1 MAAKDKPADVENNIK
16 MCAKCGHMN
25 SSENRFCE
33 SCGQKLDEVIQE
45 KEESVKEED
54 SVIPEEDPFPNKKSR
69 MKRII
74 IIIIIAVLVL
84 AGAAAAVMK
93 YMDSRTSA
101 EYNAKITE
109 ADKYMQELDYE
120 KAEASYLA
128 AIEIEPK
135 ADKAY
140 LKLADTY
147 ADQEKYAEAIDILE
161 KGAEN
166 AGGKKIKKKYRQI
179 YPYQAYDDFL
189 KNELAES
196 EGLAADTA
204 DTDHPEGLLSAVT
217 EDVDKDDIP
226 ELITFSISDYEDDNR
241 SDSYVKTII
250 SLYECDDK
258 EVTLSAEEEHI
269 GRGLSFDHNKCTAF
283 KKWCEDKLYIGFL
296 DTCQT
301 NNGNGRY
308 AWVYSIN
315 SSSISLEDFYSI
327 DSHTSPSH
335 IGFSFI
341 LNDNKV
347 ANYDSGSAGTEGNIY
362 DESSAEYSK
371 YHAEYRKGYNAFA
384 ESLKQYG
391 LERIIS
397 SWADRYSDFGF
408 YEYEPEDE
416 SEEILFTYAY
426 ETGMYMGDGM
436 TLTAEDN
443 TGLIER
449 IR

>member
-1 MAAKDKPADVENNIK
+1 MSTKDKPVDVENNIK
-16 MCAKCGHMN
+16 VCTKCGHMN

-33 SCGQKLDEVIQE
+33 SCGQELDEAIQE
-45 KEESVKEED
+45 KVEEADTITESEQPPV
-54 SVIPEEDPFPNKKSR
+54 PEKKS
-69 MKRII
+69 KKKKII
-74 IIIIIAVLVL
+74 IILIIAVLVM
-84 AGAAAAVMK
+84 AGAAVAVVK

-147 ADQEKYAEAIDILE
+147 ATQEKYTEAIDILE

-204 DTDHPEGLLSAVT
+204 DTDHPEGLLSAVI

-226 ELITFSISDYEDDNR
+226 ELITFYISDFEDENR

-258 EVTLSAEEEHI
+258 EVTLAAEEEHI
-269 GRGLSFDHNKCTAF
+269 GRGLSYDHNKCTAF
-283 KKWCEDKLYIGFL
+283 KKWCGDKFYIGFL
-296 DTCQT
+296 DIGQT
-301 NNGNGRY
+301 NNGHGYN
-308 AWVYSIN
+308 AWIYSIGDRGIN
-315 SSSISLEDFYSI
+315 LEDDYSISAHLAPGNLQF
-327 DSHTSPSH
+327 
-335 IGFSFI
+335 GFN
-341 LNDNKV
+341 LDGDKV
-347 ANYDSGSAGTEGNIY
+347 ADYGSPVPLEENIY

-371 YHAEYRKGYNAFA
+371 YHAEYGKGYNIFV

-397 SWADRYSDFGF
+397 SWDDRYSDFGF
-408 YEYEPEDE
+408 YEYEPADE
-416 SEEILFTYAY
+416 SEETIFTYEY
-426 ETGMYMGDGM
+426 EMGMFMGDGM
-436 TLTAEDN
+436 TLTVEDN
-443 TGLIER
+443 TGMIER

>member
-1 MAAKDKPADVENNIK
+1 MATKDKPVYVENNIK

-33 SCGQKLDEVIQE
+33 RCGQELDEAIQE
-45 KEESVKEED
+45 KAEEADTITESEQPTE
-54 SVIPEEDPFPNKKSR
+54 PAKKS
-69 MKRII
+69 KKKKII
-74 IIIIIAVLVL
+74 IILIIAVLVL
-84 AGAAAAVMK
+84 AGAAAAVVK
-93 YMDSRTSA
+93 YMNSRTSA

-135 ADKAY
+135 VDKAY

-166 AGGKKIKKKYRQI
+166 AGGKKLKKKYRQI

-189 KNELAES
+189 KNELADS

-204 DTDHPEGLLSAVT
+204 DTDHPEGLLSAVI

-226 ELITFSISDYEDDNR
+226 ELITFYISDHEDDNR

-258 EVTLSAEEEHI
+258 EVTLAAEEEHI
-269 GRGLSFDHNKCTAF
+269 GKGSYDDNKCTAF
-283 KKWCEDKLYIGFL
+283 KKWCGDKFYIGFL

-315 SSSISLEDFYSI
+315 GSSIDLEDFYSI
-327 DSHTSPSH
+327 ESHTAPSN
-335 IGFSFI
+335 ISFSFI
-341 LNDNKV
+341 LNDNEV
-347 ANYDSGSAGTEGNIY
+347 ANYDSGNAGTEENIY
-362 DESSAEYSK
+362 DESSTEYSK
-371 YHAEYRKGYNAFA
+371 YHAESERGYDVFTQA
-384 ESLKQYG
+384 LKKYG
-391 LERIIS
+391 LEHLCKSHKI
-397 SWADRYSDFGF
+397 AAYM
-408 YEYEPEDE
+408 EYEPADE
-416 SEEILFTYAY
+416 SEETIFTYEY
-426 ETGMYMGDGM
+426 EMGMFMGDGM
-436 TLTAEDN
+436 TLTVEDN

>member
-1 MAAKDKPADVENNIK
+1 MSTKDKPVDVENNIK
-16 MCAKCGHMN
+16 VCTKCGHMN

-33 SCGQKLDEVIQE
+33 SCGQELDEAIQE
-45 KEESVKEED
+45 KAEEADTITESEQPPV
-54 SVIPEEDPFPNKKSR
+54 PEKKS
-69 MKRII
+69 KKKKII
-74 IIIIIAVLVL
+74 IILIIAVLVM
-84 AGAAAAVMK
+84 AGAAVAVVK
-93 YMDSRTSA
+93 YMDSRTGA

-147 ADQEKYAEAIDILE
+147 ATQEKYTEAIDILE

-204 DTDHPEGLLSAVT
+204 DTDHPEGLLSAVI

-226 ELITFSISDYEDDNR
+226 ELITFYISDYEDDNR

-258 EVTLSAEEEHI
+258 EVTLAAEEEHI
-269 GRGLSFDHNKCTAF
+269 GKGSYDDNKGTAF
-283 KKWCEDKLYIGFL
+283 KKWCGDKLYIGFL

-315 SSSISLEDFYSI
+315 GSSIDLEDFYSI
-327 DSHTSPSH
+327 ESHTAPSN
-335 IGFSFI
+335 ISFSFI
-341 LNDNKV
+341 LNDNEV
-347 ANYDSGSAGTEGNIY
+347 ANYDSGNTGTEENIY

-371 YHAEYRKGYNAFA
+371 YHAESERGYDVFTQA
-384 ESLKQYG
+384 LKKYG
-391 LERIIS
+391 LEHLCKSHKI
-397 SWADRYSDFGF
+397 AAYM
-408 YEYEPEDE
+408 EYEPADE
-416 SEEILFTYAY
+416 SEETIFTYEY
-426 ETGMYMGDGM
+426 EMGMFMGDGM
-436 TLTAEDN
+436 TLTVEDN
-443 TGLIER
+443 TGMIER